1 MTEKIMITQENYA
14 EFVNEYEKAKYE
26 GKESFFFYGQETL
39 VSFAKYLLQ
48 YYQLQK
54 DFKKKYR

>member
-1 MTEKIMITQENYA
+1 MITQENYA